1 MDEIA
6 LYVLTGDGP
15 VLERKVSSVNL
26 PTDFGSVGVLRGHAP
41 MLCSLEPGVL
51 RCRTEDGV
59 IRLRVGKG
67 IASVEHNELTVLV
80 NAAELLEES

>member
-80 NAAELLEES
+80 NAAELLEE

>member
-59 IRLRVGKG
+59 IRLRIGKG
-67 IASVEHNELTVLV
+67 IASGEHNELTVLV
-80 NAAELLEES
+80 NAAELLEE

>member
-59 IRLRVGKG
+59 IRLRIGKG
-67 IASVEHNELTVLV
+67 IASVEHNELTLLV
-80 NAAELLEES
+80 NAAELLEE

>member
-6 LYVLTGDGP
+6 LYVLTGEGP

-80 NAAELLEES
+80 NAAELLEE

>member
-59 IRLRVGKG
+59 IRLRIGKG

-80 NAAELLEES
+80 NAAELLEE